1 MQSLYTFTKREDMA
15 ETLQKRYWVDPR
27 VAFLYKPNADIH
39 IIPKYSMASEEFA
52 AARIAQKINE
62 KTMSTAYENLQRGGR
77 NTLIFSNKDLAQ
89 AFHLYMERVC
99 NESRDSAGGLSHII
113 SRFSEIFNW
122 PTPHEHF
129 RTKYDE

>member
-1 MQSLYTFTKREDMA
+1 M
-15 ETLQKRYWVDPR
+15 V
-27 VAFLYKPNADIH
+27 FLSKPNADIY

-52 AARIAQKINE
+52 AARTAQKING

-77 NTLIFSNKDLAQ
+77 NTSVFSNEDLAQ
-89 AFHLYMERVC
+89 AFHLYIERVC
-99 NESRDSAGGLSHII
+99 NESRDGARGLSHII
-113 SRFSEIFNW
+113 SRFNEIFNW